1 MGIKVMGPDVN
12 EGFGK
17 FSVMADGNIRFGMA
31 SIKGVGENV
40 VNAIVEERN
49 KNGKFTSVFDLASRL
64 DSKSVNKKSVE
75 GLALSGAMD
84 SFEGVNRAMFFT
96 VDSTGSTL
104 TDKMIKFGNKKNL
117 GGDTSQASL
126 FGGEEEAEIAEP
138 VLPKVEPWSAL
149 EQLAREKEVVGFY
162 ISGHPLDPYRIVLEH
177 RCNTNCSLLKSG
189 LENFKNKEIYFGGI
203 ITGFENRTSKT
214 GNAYG
219 KLILE
224 DYHSNFEIMLFGK
237 DFIEYNKFM
246 VQGLFVFIKARVQD
260 RFNQPGS
267 LELKV
272 TKIELLEQVK
282 ENAFNNI
289 RLKVKLENV
298 NEALINKL
306 ENLINTKTG
315 KSSIEFFV
323 EDEAEKMSVKLFSK
337 KSKVAIDTDFLFE
350 LDKITGIEYDL
361 V

>member
-1 MGIKVMGPDVN
+1 
-12 EGFGK
+12 
-17 FSVMADGNIRFGMA
+17 
-31 SIKGVGENV
+31 
-40 VNAIVEERN
+40 
-49 KNGKFTSVFDLASRL
+49 
-64 DSKSVNKKSVE
+64 
-75 GLALSGAMD
+75 
-84 SFEGVNRAMFFT
+84 
-96 VDSTGSTL
+96 
-104 TDKMIKFGNKKNL
+104 
-117 GGDTSQASL
+117 
-126 FGGEEEAEIAEP
+126 
-138 VLPKVEPWSAL
+138 
-149 EQLAREKEVVGFY
+149 
-162 ISGHPLDPYRIVLEH
+162 
-177 RCNTNCSLLKSG
+177 
-189 LENFKNKEIYFGGI
+189 
-203 ITGFENRTSKT
+203 
-214 GNAYG
+214 
-219 KLILE
+219 
-224 DYHSNFEIMLFGK
+224 MLFGK

-272 TKIELLEQVK
+272 SKIELLEQVK